1 MANECNIRVMCRFR
15 PLNESEE
22 KSGSKVIV
30 KFPSDAEDTLILSG
44 KVYVFDK
51 VFKPDATQE
60 KVYTATAKEIVED
73 VLSGYNGTIFA
84 YGQTSSGKTHTME
97 VKLWKKNS
105 NLATKIRLI
114 NFLFCA
120 RVCLAMRNFKES
132 YLELFKIFLRIFT
145 QWIPALNFK

>member
-22 KSGSKVIV
+22 KSGSKVIA
-30 KFPSDAEDTLILSG
+30 KFPSDSEDSVAFSG

-97 VKLWKKNS
+97 VS
-105 NLATKIRLI
+105 
-114 NFLFCA
+114 
-120 RVCLAMRNFKES
+120 
-132 YLELFKIFLRIFT
+132 
-145 QWIPALNFK
+145 LN